1 MSDFFENKSIYLRAL
16 EPEDIDT
23 LYKWENRTDYWRQGA
38 TMQPFSRYAIR
49 QYVIDAVGGIFE
61 TKQLRMM
68 IIDKQNEEKVGTIDL
83 YDFDIHH
90 KRAGIGILIYPPF
103 QRKGYATEAI
113 ECMERYAFKHLKMN
127 QIFAYISIE
136 NQPSIA
142 LFNKAGFTNTAT
154 LKKWISLESGYFD
167 VFLMQKINPIEQ
179 K

>member
-1 MSDFFENKSIYLRAL
+1 MNDFFHNKSIYLRAL

-23 LYKWENRTDYWRQGA
+23 LYKWENRTEYWRQGA

-68 IIDKQNEEKVGTIDL
+68 IINKQNEEKVGTVDL
-83 YDFDIHH
+83 YDFDIYH
-90 KRAGIGILIYPPF
+90 KRAGVGILIYSPF
-103 QRKGYATEAI
+103 QRKGYAIEAL
-113 ECMERYAFKHLKMN
+113 ECMEKYAFKHLN
-127 QIFAYISIE
+127 LSQIYAYVSTG

-142 LFNKAGFTNTAT
+142 LFNKAGYTNTAT
-154 LKKWISLESGYFD
+154 LRKWISLETGYSD
-167 VFLMQKINPIEQ
+167 VFVMQKINPIEQ

>member
-1 MSDFFENKSIYLRAL
+1 MSDFFENKFIYLRAL

-23 LYKWENRTDYWRQGA
+23 LYKWENRTDYWRYGA

-68 IIDKQNEEKVGTIDL
+68 IINKQNEEKVGTIDL

-103 QRKGYATEAI
+103 QRNGYATEAI
-113 ECMERYAFKHLKMN
+113 ECMERYAFKSLRLN
-127 QIFAYISIE
+127 QIFAYITVE

-142 LFNKAGFTNTAT
+142 LFNKAGFVNTAT
-154 LKKWISLESGYFD
+154 IKKWILLESGYFD
-167 VFLMQKINPIEQ
+167 VFLMQKINPIGQ